1 MKRAFLNVS
10 AGSSNST
17 STPIMA
23 VKNVRFGKLAAILMV
38 ALLVSPSLVMAE
50 EAVALTVVTDESMYE
65 PGDEVEVSG
74 TAEPNSEVNVTISDG
89 TDEVFRERTLADE
102 DGNFSV
108 EFTIPEEAAAG
119 AYTVTAS
126 IFEAS
131 ADTSFVVVDME
142 LRELAEELLNQ
153 AEELKDDLDEL
164 LSLLEEKGVE
174 LPAEILEDLDAGVQ
188 TLDEAEGLMGN
199 EEYGAAAEKARD
211 ALEILGGV
219 FESAEALEPEEEEPP
234 ETEEPEETEVLEE
247 PEDDVER
254 GIGLYVAIDRALR
267 FIDRVNAT
275 VDRLIEEGYEFDYE
289 LIRGR
294 LEEAENALMALRDK
308 LDSLE
313 SDASIADIAQEL
325 ARIRNHLGETNG
337 LLHRTAM
344 MEHKQ
349 DMAESFMEHVQN
361 RVRILNETILKLRE
375 RLEAERTVMVGH
387 NLGIISRKIE
397 RLRERLST
405 EEVDELLGELKDAV
419 EEIDDSLDELN
430 SNATSTNLRAMNVVE
445 ARIRVLRN
453 TADRLRRKGENTTD
467 VDEELENAAGLL
479 ERMRERFEEGENDA
493 ARELLDEVSR
503 KFEELRGEINP
514 PIANKIREKIIE
526 QIHKKLQ
533 ESNGKNSSTTP

>member
-1 MKRAFLNVS
+1 
-10 AGSSNST
+10 
-17 STPIMA
+17 
-23 VKNVRFGKLAAILMV
+23 
-38 ALLVSPSLVMAE
+38 
-50 EAVALTVVTDESMYE
+50 
-65 PGDEVEVSG
+65 
-74 TAEPNSEVNVTISDG
+74 
-89 TDEVFRERTLADE
+89 
-102 DGNFSV
+102 
-108 EFTIPEEAAAG
+108 
-119 AYTVTAS
+119 
-126 IFEAS
+126 
-131 ADTSFVVVDME
+131 ME
-142 LRELAEELLNQ
+142 
-153 AEELKDDLDEL
+153 
-164 LSLLEEKGVE
+164 
-174 LPAEILEDLDAGVQ
+174 
-188 TLDEAEGLMGN
+188 N
-199 EEYGAAAEKARD
+199 EEYGATAEKAHD

-526 QIHKKLQ
+526 QIRKKLQ